1 MMYACKKLEKTHVKK
16 RRGEDMALNEKQI
29 LEGLNSR
36 FVVRNIP
43 TVRKKILLEPQTHTR
58 PLFER
63 NPIDVIK
70 FFDNASFRM
79 S

>member
-16 RRGEDMALNEKQI
+16 RKGEAMAVNEKQI

-43 TVRKKILLEPQTHTR
+43 ICNHKQMSNVYFGQISLMST
-58 PLFER
+58 LFWH
-63 NPIDVIK
+63 
-70 FFDNASFRM
+70 
-79 S
+79 